1 MHAWFCS
8 EICLL
13 EDLESHIRYQECLKK
28 KNTQA
33 VSGRVET
40 DQRPCWY
47 WTFGLHNPRGFLFFR
62 VTRFWCFAT
71 QETNAASET
80 AEGPARWR
88 GDERRRRRGLE
99 TEDPPQGQG
108 SWSTEPL
115 LSVSSGGAA
124 HRSGERRPPD
134 TREEVGRSLHQVS
147 MEHGNRA
154 DSCLQSS
161 TFRSALVTVPRSHVL
176 GHPQTVTGHGPAPG
190 RGHLCPHRL
199 PRPLGLTS
207 AQDSQRPLSL
217 SQTACLCLLPPLWQM
232 WEGHHCL
239 KPPHFLPPLPLPLQT
254 LSCSSPAEVMLPWH
268 LLLRGPEL
276 TQERVPLTLSLIK
289 RISL

>member
-1 MHAWFCS
+1 MHTWFCS

-62 VTRFWCFAT
+62 VTRFRCFAT
-71 QETNAASET
+71 QETNAASGLQMGRLGGGEM
-80 AEGPARWR
+80 
-88 GDERRRRRGLE
+88 RRDGGGALRPRILPKAKALGH
-99 TEDPPQGQG
+99 
-108 SWSTEPL
+108 TEPL
-115 LSVSSGGAA
+115 LSVPSGGAA

-207 AQDSQRPLSL
+207 AQDFQRPLSL

-232 WEGHHCL
+232 WEGHCCL
-239 KPPHFLPPLPLPLQT
+239 KPPHLLPPLPLPLQT

-268 LLLRGPEL
+268 LLLRGSEL